1 MKQFFLLLVFLISF
15 CSTLHAQTLREL
27 QEQRKKT
34 EASIALT
41 NKLLQQNSQSK
52 NQELSNLNLLSRKIS
67 YRQKLIE
74 DIGKETDEL
83 KNIITLKE
91 QTIESFSLDLE
102 QMKAE
107 YAELLQY
114 IWVRRSIHQQMMYV
128 LAGEDITQVYRRFR
142 LLNEYSKYQKTQAQ
156 SIEELASRL
165 SEERDSLYVKRQE
178 QTQLLTRYSTENKNL
193 NSEKAH
199 KQKNISQL
207 KQKESKLK
215 NKLIAQQKERDKL
228 KKFVDKLIAE
238 EAKKVAKNASGKMQ
252 LTPEQQLTS
261 DKFVG
266 NKGKL
271 PWPVASGV
279 ITEKYGKHTHEVY
292 NRVEVENDGIDIR
305 TEEGSNARAIF
316 EGTVTSVNALPG
328 YNKGIIIRHGEYLT
342 FYANLSEVYV
352 KKGDKVST
360 KQNIGKVF
368 TDNKSNTSIHFQVWK
383 GMTKQ
388 NPQYWLSK

>member
-1 MKQFFLLLVFLISF
+1 MKHLFLLLIIAISF
-15 CSTLHAQTLREL
+15 CSSLQAQSLREL

-41 NKLLQQNSQSK
+41 NKLLQQNSKSK

-67 YRQKLIE
+67 YREKLIN

-83 KNIITLKE
+83 KNIIALKE
-91 QTIESFSLDLE
+91 ETIDSYSTDLD

-114 IWVRRSIHQQMMYV
+114 IWVRRSVHQQLMYV
-128 LAGEDITQVYRRFR
+128 LAGKDITQVYRRFR
-142 LLNEYSKYQKTQAQ
+142 LLNEYSNYQKTQAEA
-156 SIEELASRL
+156 IEELALRL
-165 SEERDSLYVKRQE
+165 SEERDSLYAKRQQ
-178 QTQLLTRYSTENKNL
+178 QTQLLDRYSRENKKL
-193 NSEKAH
+193 STEK
-199 KQKNISQL
+199 KSRQKNISQL
-207 KQKESKLK
+207 KRKESNLK
-215 NKLIAQQKERDKL
+215 KQLIAQQKERDKL

-238 EAKKVAKNASGKMQ
+238 EARKASKNAKGKME
-252 LTPEQQLTS
+252 LTPEQKLTS
-261 DKFVG
+261 DKFAG

-271 PWPVASGV
+271 PWPVASGI
-279 ITEKYGKHTHEVY
+279 ITEKYGKHQHEVY
-292 NRVEVENDGIDIR
+292 KRVEVENDGIDIR
-305 TEEGSNARAIF
+305 TDQGSSARAIF

-328 YNKGIIIRHGEYLT
+328 YNKGVIIRHGEYYT

-368 TDNKSNTSIHFQVWK
+368 TDSKSNTTIHFQVWK
-383 GMTKQ
+383 GMNKQ